1 MISKNKYLFLLIFFN
16 KNICIMLSALKSAGL
31 LKVLPYTAKDMCR
44 KNISPMMAR
53 GAYGVCSRLFLKTI
67 RVNLYGMIFRLSDRF
82 LKWSFFINF
91 NAGRIK

>member
-1 MISKNKYLFLLIFFN
+1 MTSKNKNLLLLLFFK
-16 KNICIMLSALKSAGL
+16 KNIYIILSALKSAGL
-31 LKVLPYTAKDMCR
+31 KTALPYTAKDICR

-53 GAYGVCSRLFLKTI
+53 
-67 RVNLYGMIFRLSDRF
+67 MIFRLSDRF

>member
-1 MISKNKYLFLLIFFN
+1 MMSEDKNLFPLIFFN
-16 KNICIMLSALKSAGL
+16 QNICIMLSALKSAGL

-82 LKWSFFINF
+82 LSGLFSLTI
-91 NAGRIK
+91 A

>member
-1 MISKNKYLFLLIFFN
+1 MMSEDKNLFPLIFFN
-16 KNICIMLSALKSAGL
+16 QNICIMLSALKSAGL

-67 RVNLYGMIFRLSDRF
+67 RVNLYGMIVLLSDRF
-82 LKWSFFINF
+82 LSGLFSLTI
-91 NAGRIK
+91 A